1 MKQLIAVSPILFE
14 SVNYEPGDELPTHN
28 AGLVEIRIGNGA
40 AIWQDNE
47 EPKKKPVKGKAQTAP
62 AGLTGR
68 AGAGFSRE
76 AAVQERKGSTAGANE
91 GKEEIPCLRRWA
103 LRSFCA
109 RT

>member
-28 AGLVEIRIGNGA
+28 AGLVEIWIGNGA

-62 AGLTGR
+62 AGLAGDAYPSAGPEQDLVGKPPSRSARGAPPEPTKGR
-68 AGAGFSRE
+68 RKSR
-76 AAVQERKGSTAGANE
+76 A
-91 GKEEIPCLRRWA
+91 
-103 LRSFCA
+103 
-109 RT
+109 